1 MGRTNAQPTNEVMNI
16 YKALFI
22 VLITAL
28 TMNTATAGS
37 AENARFKEA
46 EKLFVEKQYDKAMPL
61 FAQLVSSSP
70 KNFKYNYYYG
80 ICLLIQGTDKSKAL
94 PYLEASLDNSKTP
107 EEVYYYMGR
116 ALHYNYRFDEA
127 REYLAVF
134 NEIVGPGE
142 AQEWGTAQT
151 IEMCRNAKRIL
162 DVAKNKELDK
172 GLTASAFEYFDKY
185 AFEQPQGKILS
196 MPDDMASKTKSQGE
210 ERPTIFLSAN
220 GRVMYYSAFV
230 NESASRDI
238 FRVEKNREGS
248 WGAPVKV
255 DRIVN
260 TTSDEVFPTC
270 NYDGRIL
277 YFSSRGHNSTGGFD
291 VFKTVYSPMNKTWKK
306 PVNMGSPVNSP
317 DDDYSFV
324 ASQDEK
330 TAYFSTQRGSV
341 PGTLTVHRIPY
352 AVMDGLPIAVKG
364 KVVCKANLELKAVRM
379 IVEQAETGTA
389 VIDMTSNANDGSF
402 DLEFNTPGSYLITL
416 ETAEYGKVQHTI
428 GIAAASD
435 GGYLDDLNIDGPEQ
449 RFAVYGAGNSAE
461 QNAVASSNLNA
472 DEGATA
478 RDIQNTA
485 ESNLT
490 NSTAV
495 IGNENSNTEAS
506 IGKQNET
513 NALTSQIDNAGT
525 VSFTATSAQ
534 TQPPVVYKV
543 QIGAFK
549 VLSKEVVKK
558 RLEKMTDAKMLT
570 SSKGKRWL
578 KFYFGA
584 EGDYSSARN
593 LKSTLQQAGFK
604 DAFVVAFQNGLQ
616 VPVQQ
621 VVAPQNVPAATADST
636 ANDQ

>member
-1 MGRTNAQPTNEVMNI
+1 
-16 YKALFI
+16 
-22 VLITAL
+22 
-28 TMNTATAGS
+28 
-37 AENARFKEA
+37 
-46 EKLFVEKQYDKAMPL
+46 
-61 FAQLVSSSP
+61 
-70 KNFKYNYYYG
+70 
-80 ICLLIQGTDKSKAL
+80 
-94 PYLEASLDNSKTP
+94 
-107 EEVYYYMGR
+107 
-116 ALHYNYRFDEA
+116 
-127 REYLAVF
+127 
-134 NEIVGPGE
+134 
-142 AQEWGTAQT
+142 
-151 IEMCRNAKRIL
+151 
-162 DVAKNKELDK
+162 
-172 GLTASAFEYFDKY
+172 
-185 AFEQPQGKILS
+185 
-196 MPDDMASKTKSQGE
+196 GE

-364 KVVCKANLELKAVRM
+364 KVVCKANPELKAVRM

-389 VIDMTSNANDGSF
+389 VIDMTSKTNDGSF
-402 DLEFNTPGSYLITL
+402 DLEFNTPGSYVITL

-478 RDIQNTA
+478 RDILNTA

-584 EGDYSSARN
+584 
-593 LKSTLQQAGFK
+593 
-604 DAFVVAFQNGLQ
+604 
-616 VPVQQ
+616 
-621 VVAPQNVPAATADST
+621 
-636 ANDQ
+636 

>member
-1 MGRTNAQPTNEVMNI
+1 MNI

-28 TMNTATAGS
+28 TMNTASAGS
-37 AENARFKEA
+37 AETARFKEA
-46 EKLFVEKQYDKAMPL
+46 EKLFVDKQYDKAMPL
-61 FAQLVSSSP
+61 FAQLVSSNP
-70 KNFKYNYYYG
+70 KNYKYNYYYG

-142 AQEWGTAQT
+142 AHEWGTAQI

-196 MPDDMASKTKSQGE
+196 MPDDMASKTKSQSE
-210 ERPTIFLSAN
+210 ERPTIFLSGN

-238 FRVEKNREGS
+238 FRVEKNREGN

-306 PVNMGSPVNSP
+306 PVNMGSPINSP

-341 PGTLTVHRIPY
+341 PGALTVHRIPY

-364 KVVCKANLELKAVRM
+364 KVVCKANPELRAVRM
-379 IVEQAETGTA
+379 IVEQAETGA
-389 VIDMTSNANDGSF
+389 PVIDMTSNANDGSF

-416 ETAEYGKVQHTI
+416 ETPEYGKVQHTV
-428 GIAAASD
+428 GITAASD

-449 RFAVYGAGNSAE
+449 RFAVYGSGKAGEQIAAVNSTLKSEA
-461 QNAVASSNLNA
+461 NTASSENQ
-472 DEGATA
+472 
-478 RDIQNTA
+478 ITA
-485 ESNLT
+485 ESKLT
-490 NSTAV
+490 NPTAMNDNGNST
-495 IGNENSNTEAS
+495 NEESTVKQDNT
-506 IGKQNET
+506 IV
-513 NALTSQIDNAGT
+513 TSTQGDNPGT
-525 VSFTATSAQ
+525 VSFTATS
-534 TQPPVVYKV
+534 TQNQPAVVYKV

-570 SSKGKRWL
+570 SSKDKRWL

-621 VVAPQNVPAATADST
+621 ITAPPIVPAATADTT

>member
-1 MGRTNAQPTNEVMNI
+1 F
-16 YKALFI
+16 KALFI
-22 VLITAL
+22 VLISAL

-37 AENARFKEA
+37 AETARFKEA
-46 EKLFVEKQYDKAMPL
+46 EKLFVDKQYDKAMPL

-70 KNFKYNYYYG
+70 KNYKYNYYYG

-142 AQEWGTAQT
+142 AHEWGTAQT

-162 DVAKNKELDK
+162 DVTKNKELDK
-172 GLTASAFEYFDKY
+172 GVNASAFEYFDKY

-196 MPDDMASKTKSQGE
+196 MPDDMASKTKSQSE
-210 ERPTIFLSAN
+210 ERPTIFLSGN

-238 FRVEKNREGS
+238 FRVEKNREGN

-255 DRIVN
+255 DRVVN

-277 YFSSRGHNSTGGFD
+277 YFSSRGHNSTGGYD

-324 ASQDEK
+324 VSQDEK
-330 TAYFSTQRGSV
+330 IAYFSTQRGSV

-352 AVMDGLPIAVKG
+352 SVLDGLPIAVKG
-364 KVVCKANLELKAVRM
+364 KVVCNANPELKAVRM
-379 IVEQAETGTA
+379 IVEQAETGVP

-416 ETAEYGKVQHTI
+416 ETAEYGKVQHTV
-428 GIAAASD
+428 GITASSD

-449 RFAVYGAGNSAE
+449 RFAVYGPGKAGAQTVATTSSVNSKVHSSTNDA
-461 QNAVASSNLNA
+461 QRAQQVDVA
-472 DEGATA
+472 
-478 RDIQNTA
+478 
-485 ESNLT
+485 
-490 NSTAV
+490 NSTA
-495 IGNENSNTEAS
+495 ITNTGNPAVENSEAS
-506 IGKQNET
+506 KNST
-513 NALTSQIDNAGT
+513 NQAPTTADNTGT
-525 VSFTATSAQ
+525 VSFTATSSQAQ
-534 TQPPVVYKV
+534 PEVVYKV

-549 VLSKEVVKK
+549 VLGTEVVKK

-570 SSKGKRWL
+570 SSKDKRWL

-621 VVAPQNVPAATADST
+621 IVAPQIVPAATADTT